1 MRARNLALWT
11 VVAVIAAGTAHAGPE
26 LSEPEAVKAGDASI
40 NVDVGHAAPFVC
52 DWDGDGQRDLL
63 VGQMGQMGQGRLRI
77 YKNTG
82 TNKAPAFSDHEIFK
96 VGESEGTVPTG

>member
-1 MRARNLALWT
+1 MRFRHMVLGLA
-11 VVAVIAAGTAHAGPE
+11 IATLSAGTALAGPE
-26 LSEPEAVKAGDASI
+26 LSEPAAVKAGDKSI

-52 DWDGDGQRDLL
+52 DWDGDGKRDLL
-63 VGQMGQMGQGRLRI
+63 VGQMGQGRLRI